1 MTVTG
6 YTAGIVNET
15 CKTPRKFLE
24 SCLTEFGCCVDLWG
38 SPMNCFN
45 AKDFIEELKNKPLR
59 EAERLTETIK
69 DFNKASSKPQQKWKE
84 EFQQE
89 KIALSIQLEQEKAK
103 SKKESEQLSFFIN
116 SIKNWE
122 CSSQYQNIKSFA
134 LRQLEIS
141 KPTETSY
148 SEHRL
153 RVLQNMSI
161 EEFKNEK
168 LEALKDLVKFYTE
181 QLERADACR
190 KEKIAFIE
198 GFIKELERI
207 PEGED

>member
-6 YTAGIVNET
+6 YTVDIANGT

-24 SCLTEFGCCVDLWG
+24 SCLTRFGCCVDLRD
-38 SPMNCFN
+38 SPVNCFN
-45 AKDFIEELKNKPLR
+45 AKDFIEELKNKPLH
-59 EAERLTETIK
+59 EAERLAEIIK
-69 DFNKASSKPQQKWKE
+69 DFNKASSKPQQKWEE

-103 SKKESEQLSFFIN
+103 AKKESEQLSFFIN

-134 LRQLEIS
+134 LQQLEIS
-141 KPTETSY
+141 KPTGTSY
-148 SEHRL
+148 SEQRL
-153 RVLQNMSI
+153 RVLQNMSV
-161 EEFKNEK
+161 EEFKNTK
-168 LEALKDLVKFYTE
+168 LEALKDLVKSYTE
-181 QLERADACR
+181 QLENADACR
-190 KEKIAFIE
+190 KEKVAFIE

-207 PEGED
+207 PEGGK